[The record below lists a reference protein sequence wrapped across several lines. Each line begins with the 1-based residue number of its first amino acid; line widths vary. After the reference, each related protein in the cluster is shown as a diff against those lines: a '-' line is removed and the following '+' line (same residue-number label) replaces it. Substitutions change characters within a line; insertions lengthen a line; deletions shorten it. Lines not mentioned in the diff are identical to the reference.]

1 MNTVFILYSADAN
14 LSYASYELEA
24 VTTTK
29 QKAIE
34 LIAPILKRESK
45 KTYKDA
51 TYDSPKKMLSDLL
64 NDLETINQTQTLDTN
79 YVIKE
84 QLLNKFDCL

>member
-1 MNTVFILYSADAN
+1 MNTVFILYSADSN
-14 LSYASYELEA
+14 LSYASYQLEA

-29 QKAIE
+29 QKAID
-34 LIAPILKRESK
+34 LVLPILKRESI

-51 TYDSPKKMLSDLL
+51 TYDSPKEMLSDLL
-64 NDLETINQTQTLDTN
+64 DNLETLNQTQTLNTN

-84 QLLNKFDCL
+84 QLLNTFDCL